1 MSGKCQHC
9 GKEGFDF
16 DLAYGS
22 GPDCLDPSVRDPA
35 VGGWTCQYKPA
46 EPKPAPVTLGEIIR
60 AVRAGERPGYDDL
73 RLALCAMD
81 HLMTF
86 DRTALERLAVA
97 EKEGQ
102 KPFLTRSAVYQF
114 EERHGR
120 VSRALEKTPL
130 AFLGENNNPD
140 NPQVQAQRRRALALV
155 ARFMKEVKP

>member
-1 MSGKCQHC
+1 MSGECKHC
-9 GKEGFDF
+9 GKKGFDF

-22 GPDCLDPSVRDPA
+22 GPDCLNPRVDDPA
-35 VGGWTCQYKPA
+35 VGGWACQYKPA
-46 EPKPAPVTLGEIIR
+46 EPAPNPKTLGEIIS
-60 AVRAGERPGYDDL
+60 AARAGERPGYDDL

-97 EKEGQ
+97 EKEGMR
-102 KPFLTRSAVYQF
+102 PFLTRSAVYQC
-114 EERHGR
+114 EEHHGR

-140 NPQVQAQRRRALALV
+140 NPGVQAERRQALALV
-155 ARFMKEVKP
+155 ARFLEGAKP